1 MGDECWLDGLS
12 MVSEISLSCIRG
24 LTGGLESFLLGA
36 IIYTLLFL
44 LKGLFSNTSRAHV
57 GVHTNLYFRIP
68 YSQRGAISLK
78 LCADAARTRKDC
90 ASLALCKKPEL
101 FKDLDF
107 QAPLTPGNISR
118 QPPPYFLFAKFGVMM
133 AVFRKR

>member
-1 MGDECWLDGLS
+1 

-44 LKGLFSNTSRAHV
+44 LKGLFRIHLELTLGSIQTYIF
-57 GVHTNLYFRIP
+57 GFRIR
-68 YSQRGAISLK
+68 RGAISLK
-78 LCADAARTRKDC
+78 LCADAARIRKDC

-101 FKDLDF
+101 FKNLDF
-107 QAPLTPGNISR
+107 QAPLTPGNVSR
-118 QPPPYFLFAKFGVMM
+118 QLPLYFLFAKFGVMK